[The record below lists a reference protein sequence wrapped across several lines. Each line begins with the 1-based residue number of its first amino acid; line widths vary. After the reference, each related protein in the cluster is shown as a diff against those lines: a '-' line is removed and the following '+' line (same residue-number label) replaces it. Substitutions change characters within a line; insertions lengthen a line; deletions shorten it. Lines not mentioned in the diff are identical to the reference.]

1 MTDRHRQSAF
11 PRRIKDQDAK
21 HWIKQTASRLER
33 SQNWVINNA
42 IKEAMRHDRQPA
54 AHK

>member
-1 MTDRHRQSAF
+1 MQQRDPQFNLRLEPEVKAWL
-11 PRRIKDQDAK
+11 DAK
-21 HWIKQTASRLER
+21 AKESRLSR
-33 SQNWVINNA
+33 TWLVNNA